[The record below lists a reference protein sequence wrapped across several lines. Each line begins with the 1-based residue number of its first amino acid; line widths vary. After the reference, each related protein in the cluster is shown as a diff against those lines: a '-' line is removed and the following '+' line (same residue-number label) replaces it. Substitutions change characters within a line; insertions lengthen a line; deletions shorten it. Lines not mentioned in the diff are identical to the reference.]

1 MSLLADYAITPDVF
15 DTNSYSS
22 EEVCRLRLSRIRRVM
37 MEEGL
42 VRDLRAGEWR
52 RLYTDTGRKWHR
64 RAGEVVRKLATH
76 GRLIEFPSELTTAT
90 NDREWCAE
98 ALATHER
105 EPMKGGVIVTR
116 PVKDKFPRKR
126 VVERIDLLTR
136 ASWWTRRS
144 TSVRLDRKLSDY
156 EDHLRLLLRHA
167 NSLQFIDPHLNP
179 RRRGYRDFVK
189 LLTANDRRRR
199 PPHIEIHR
207 VQYVGSGANR
217 DFPNFEPIF
226 RRALTHD
233 LRHAGLSA
241 TVFIWD
247 DFHDRYLISNLIG
260 ISLANGFDTTGKPD
274 DITTWTRLGR
284 VDRDDV
290 QREFDEAARR
300 HRLCKKF
307 TVP

>member
-1 MSLLADYAITPDVF
+1 MPLLADYAITPDVF
-15 DTNSYSS
+15 DINSYSN
-22 EEVCRLRLSRIRRVM
+22 EEVYRLRLSDIGPVM
-37 MEEGL
+37 MKEGL

-52 RLYTDTGRKWHR
+52 KLYLDPRRKWHG
-64 RAGEVVRKLATH
+64 RAKEIVKKLATQ

-105 EPMKGGVIVTR
+105 RPMKGGVIVTR
-116 PVKDKFPRKR
+116 PVKDEFPRDPL
-126 VVERIDLLTR
+126 VEQIDRLTR
-136 ASWWTRRS
+136 APWWTRRS
-144 TSVRLDRKLSDY
+144 PSVRLDRKLPDY
-156 EDHLRLLLRHA
+156 GKHLRLILRYA
-167 NSLQFIDPHLNP
+167 NSLQFIDPHLDP
-179 RRRGYRDFVK
+179 TRSRYRGFVQLLTRYDRRG
-189 LLTANDRRRR
+189 
-199 PPHIEIHR
+199 PPPLIEIHR
-207 VQYVGSGANR
+207 VQYVGSGPNR
-217 DFPNFEPIF
+217 EFPDFEPIF

-290 QREFDEAARR
+290 QREFDEAAGR